1 MHEMSLMWEIIN
13 LVSEDARLKGMNQ
26 VSKIDVIVGD
36 LSNVLPDSLELA
48 FLYFRNDHVSF
59 IDGSTQLHIIREMAK
74 AKCKTCQLEFEPDYQ
89 IALCPKCGLPNCLL
103 ISGETFR
110 VESYEGRDKREN

>member
-13 LVSEDARLKGMNQ
+13 LVSEDASLKGINQ

-59 IDGSTQLHIIREMAK
+59 IDVSTQLHIIRETAK

-110 VESYEGRDKREN
+110 VESYEGCDKREN